1 MKVTRTASDRPF
13 ENRAVIVSTDRR
25 SSILGGLVE
34 RNFREKARNVTFF

>member
-25 SSILGGLVE
+25 TSILE
-34 RNFREKARNVTFF
+34 RSGEQNFREKARNVTFF